1 MPGWPSKSRQSLTA
15 YLAPSVG
22 LIVSH
27 LPFGPTAYFTLCNVL
42 MRHDIPDLG
51 TVSEA
56 KPHLI
61 IHGFSSRLG
70 KRVSLGSWTR
80 AGGRQC
86 QAGHSPIFCPLTQ
99 VSDILRYLFP
109 VPKEDSHRVITFAN
123 QNDYISFRC
132 VHGLN
137 SGIIS

>member
-1 MPGWPSKSRQSLTA
+1 MTA
-15 YLAPSVG
+15 YLAPPVG
-22 LIVSH
+22 FIVSH

-70 KRVSLGSWTR
+70 KRVSLGSW
-80 AGGRQC
+80 
-86 QAGHSPIFCPLTQ
+86 
-99 VSDILRYLFP
+99 D
-109 VPKEDSHRVITFAN
+109 
-123 QNDYISFRC
+123 
-132 VHGLN
+132 
-137 SGIIS
+137 